1 MLVLVAGLLAFAY
14 ALRAIPLWLSP
25 QGVGVDHW
33 YWKTYIETYR
43 RNRRFPPELPQ
54 YILDEAQWYP
64 PLFPL
69 IMARLPSA
77 LFDAWTHQLAIVIDL
92 GRMALLLGLAYWQ
105 SDGTFVVVA
114 IAGLVYAT
122 TPIQVSYNVQLNPR
136 GLAALMLDGLLMAL
150 LWSMY
155 GGPWW
160 AWACVVALGGLIVLT
175 HKMTTQVF
183 WFVMLAT
190 ALIYRRW
197 EIAAIVPASM
207 AAAMLLS
214 RGFYYKVLRA
224 HWDIVRFWAKHWRWL
239 GADPVRESPIYGEPG
254 YERPEKLHKRGLRG
268 FLWHCF
274 ILSGFNPAA
283 WIACLLVYERVFL
296 RLSVLIYPTPF
307 LIWLLL
313 PCLFACLTT
322 FVPVLKCLGA
332 GYLYVYN
339 TSVMAS
345 LILALTFQY
354 TRAPQLSTPFVA
366 LAVLLNLVGLAV
378 YLRQFLRNKR
388 TRVDENLDGI
398 IEELGR
404 CPRGVVMCLPT
415 NWSEVIAY
423 KTGHPV
429 LWGAHGYGF
438 TRMEPTWP
446 RLLIPIGEVVSRYAV
461 RYLVTTDAM
470 LTARFEADLP
480 QGTALRRGE
489 YRLYCFA
496 GADVQAGTAM
506 NTAATAAP

>member
-1 MLVLVAGLLAFAY
+1 MLALVAGLLAFAY

-43 RNRRFPPELPQ
+43 RDRRFPPELPQ

-64 PLFPL
+64 PLFPV
-69 IMARLPSA
+69 IMARLPPA
-77 LFDAWTHQLAIVIDL
+77 LFDRWTHQLAIVIDL
-92 GRMALLLGLAYWQ
+92 ARMALLLGLAYWQ
-105 SDGTFVVVA
+105 SDGTLVVVA

-155 GGPWW
+155 GGSWW

-197 EIAAIVPASM
+197 EIAVVVPASM

-254 YERPEKLHKRGLRG
+254 YQRSEKLHKRGLRG
-268 FLWHCF
+268 LVWHCF
-274 ILSGFNPAA
+274 ILFGFNPAA

-296 RLSVLIYPTPF
+296 RSSVLIYPTPF

-313 PCLFACLTT
+313 SCLFACVTT
-322 FVPVLKCLGA
+322 FIPVMKCLGA

-354 TRAPQLSTPFVA
+354 TRAPQYSTPFVELA
-366 LAVLLNLVGLAV
+366 LILNLLGLGV
-378 YLRQFLRNKR
+378 YGRQFIRNKR
-388 TRVDENLDGI
+388 TRVDEHLDVVI
-398 IEELGR
+398 QELGR
-404 CPRGVVMCLPT
+404 RPRGVVMCLPT

-423 KTGHPV
+423 RTGYPV
-429 LWGAHGYGF
+429 LWGGHGYGF
-438 TRMEPTWP
+438 NRMEPTYP
-446 RLLIPIGEVVSRYAV
+446 RLLIPIREVVSRYNV
-461 RYLVTTDAM
+461 RYL
-470 LTARFEADLP
+470 LTMNSVVNARFEADLP
-480 QGTALRRGE
+480 RATTLQRGE
-489 YRLYCFA
+489 YRLYSFA
-496 GADVQAGTAM
+496 TDAVTENVAPAV
-506 NTAATAAP
+506 AIAAAP